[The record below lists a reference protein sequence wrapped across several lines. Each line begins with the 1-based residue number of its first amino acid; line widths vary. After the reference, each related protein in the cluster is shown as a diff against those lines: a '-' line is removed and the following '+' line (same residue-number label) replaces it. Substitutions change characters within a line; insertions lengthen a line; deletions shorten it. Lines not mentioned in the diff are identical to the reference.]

1 MAFMGET
8 VDIGVAELLSV
19 LARRRHAGRL
29 SISVEGN
36 EVQLFLSDGKVIL
49 VSSTHHGLRLGRVL
63 VRLRVLAEERLEQ
76 AVREQDRAGRGRPLG
91 QILLERGWVTPDD
104 LAKAAEEQAIE
115 ALANVMV
122 APHGTFM
129 FSRDTK
135 PTAKHGLVSLNAEG
149 IVLES
154 SRRADE
160 MATLRTILPPPGARL
175 TLANRAQP
183 APGEPLTEI
192 EVKVITAL
200 QRGTST
206 LPELVEHVP
215 AAEVALWRTVIALRE
230 RGILLAR
237 MGNAAPESPARPDE
251 VVARTVEEVLTL
263 TSSAGTGQPG
273 TRVPTLAEVRAGKP
287 AGAQTVAQVTGVVRE
302 VIAAFN
308 AGMTLRAFAHFT
320 DDHFKRQ
327 ERLPAS
333 TVRALRASP
342 KPLQPESQE
351 TFLSVLDARVLS
363 DQRVSAILV
372 TRTPG
377 IGDTRKVLILAW
389 GGDRWQI
396 DAVIEAPTQAAPT
409 QPPTTTTM
417 LTSANL
423 PELAGKTR

>member
-36 EVQLFLSDGKVIL
+36 EVQLFLLDGKVIL

-63 VRLRVLAEERLEQ
+63 VRLRVLDEERLEQ

-129 FSRDTK
+129 FSRDTR

-175 TLANRAQP
+175 ELANREHP
-183 APGEPLTEI
+183 APNEPMS
-192 EVKVITAL
+192 EVELKVVAAL
-200 QRGTST
+200 QRGTGT
-206 LPELVEHVP
+206 LAELVAQVP
-215 AAEVALWRTVIALRE
+215 AAEVAIWRTVISLRE

-237 MGNAAPESPARPDE
+237 VAGLGGEEERPEEIP
-251 VVARTVEEVLTL
+251 ARTVEEVIAL
-263 TSSAGTGQPG
+263 SSGAATGQPT
-273 TRVPTLAEVRAGKP
+273 TRLPTLAEVREGKP
-287 AGAQTVAQVTGVVRE
+287 AGTQTVAQITGVVRE

-320 DDHFKRQ
+320 DDHFRRQ
-327 ERLPAS
+327 ERLPES
-333 TVRALRASP
+333 TIRALRASP
-342 KPLQPESQE
+342 RPLEPEAQE

-363 DQRVSAILV
+363 DRWVSAILV
-372 TRTPG
+372 TRAPG
-377 IGDTRKVLILAW
+377 GGDTRKVLILAW
-389 GGDRWQI
+389 NGDRWQI
-396 DAVIEAPTQAAPT
+396 DVVIEAPSLPQTAS
-409 QPPTTTTM
+409 PPATMTTM
-417 LTSANL
+417 LNAANL
-423 PELAGKTR
+423 PELTGKR